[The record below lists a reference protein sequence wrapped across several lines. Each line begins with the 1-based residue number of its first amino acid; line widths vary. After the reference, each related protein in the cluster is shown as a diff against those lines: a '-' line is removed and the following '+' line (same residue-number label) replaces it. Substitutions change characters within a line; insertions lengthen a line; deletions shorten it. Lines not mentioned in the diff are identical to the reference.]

1 MTHKLKDATV
11 AYLTDLSVLRIDET
25 VGTASPV
32 SALDK
37 PSLILH
43 DVAGGQFPAAQV
55 HQLPTDGS
63 NVELLLHLTLMDRFQ
78 VLHIS

>member
-25 VGTASPV
+25 VGTTSPM
-32 SALDK
+32 SAFDE
-37 PSLILH
+37 PSLIFQ
-43 DVAGGQFPAAQV
+43 DVSCGQFPASQV